1 MNRERWLA
9 LAIVLL
15 AIVGSIAYLED
26 WFGLAATGNKPAP
39 KQQLTAFKV
48 TENPQQAYERWYK
61 EKRPMVIKF
70 HAAW

>member
-15 AIVGSIAYLED
+15 AIVSSIAYLED
-26 WFGLAATGNKPAP
+26 WFGLTAAKTTAP

-70 HAAW
+70 HAEW